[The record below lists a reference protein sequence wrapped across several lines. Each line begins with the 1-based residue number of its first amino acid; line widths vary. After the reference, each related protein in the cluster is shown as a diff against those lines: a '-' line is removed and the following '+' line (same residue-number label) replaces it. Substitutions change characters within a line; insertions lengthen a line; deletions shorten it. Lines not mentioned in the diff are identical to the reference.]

1 MVGAIL
7 RETIN
12 GSTWRLDEGESWTI
26 GRAGDCDVRIAF
38 PEIGR
43 RHTRVEYVNGGWRAV
58 HLGSANPTLV
68 NGVKVDREELRSGDV
83 LQVGPTL
90 LTFEWDGRPPRIA
103 APAARRESIP
113 LPQAFESLMQ
123 IFSVAPVDVD
133 GALVV
138 ARAGESLLR
147 HAGDRTRRPALL
159 EAYKRGC
166 RSPWPVVRAV
176 SMHGVTAILGIEEGT
191 RDAAAKEI
199 TPLTEDE
206 DTVVRE
212 AALRSL
218 ATLDPLAA
226 APKLHVHARRALSNL
241 YEPDEVASRTAEL
254 IRAGD
259 GELVDSLLAEATA
272 VALDSQWVRARCAA
286 IGALGEIAASG
297 RAEAVRPLR
306 ALLAAESTRVRL
318 ASAHALGRA
327 GTPESRDALLLA
339 LGDASP
345 DVFQAAARGLAGHD
359 DARVVDRLKAEL
371 AATPASDG
379 PRRARYRRALED
391 VTGDRRGPDPT
402 AWLR

>member
-1 MVGAIL
+1 MGAIL
-7 RETIN
+7 RETST

-38 PEIGR
+38 PEITR
-43 RHTRVEYVNGGWRAV
+43 RHARVEFVNGGWRAV
-58 HLGSANPTLV
+58 HLGSASHTLL
-68 NGVKVDREELRSGDV
+68 NGVRIDREEMRSGDV
-83 LQVGPTL
+83 LQVGPTTL
-90 LTFEWDGRPPRIA
+90 AFEWDGRPPRIA
-103 APAARRESIP
+103 TPVARRESIA
-113 LPQAFESLMQ
+113 LPHAFESLMQ
-123 IFSVAPVDVD
+123 IFSLSPADVD

-138 ARAGESLLR
+138 ARSGESLLR
-147 HAGDRTRRPALL
+147 HAGNRVHRAALL
-159 EAYKRGC
+159 DAYKRGC

-191 RDAAAKEI
+191 RQSAAKEI

-218 ATLDPLAA
+218 ASLDPLAA
-226 APKLHVHARRALSNL
+226 APKLFEHARRALSNL
-241 YEPDEVASRTAEL
+241 YEPEEVASRTAEL

-259 GELVDSLLAEATA
+259 SDLVESLRADAEA

-306 ALLAAESTRVRL
+306 ALLSADSTRVRL
-318 ASAHALGRA
+318 VAAHALGA
-327 GTPESRDALLLA
+327 AATPEARDALLAA
-339 LGDASP
+339 LGDESP
-345 DVFQAAARGLAGHD
+345 EVFQAAARGLAGHED
-359 DARVVDRLKAEL
+359 PRVVERLKASL
-371 AATPASDG
+371 AATPEADG

-391 VTGDRRGPDPT
+391 VTGERRGPDPA
-402 AWLR
+402 AWL